1 MQHTLNV
8 VNVVTCVNSGGGSGH
23 YLLGN
28 LKRCQ
33 MTILNVVFTSLHVDV
48 LMKSHSQNNW

>member
-23 YLLGN
+23 CLLGN